1 MADLLTPGPHP
12 RESEFRVPGQF
23 GTCGQNA
30 LAMAAW
36 NATGRETH
44 TEGVYALMRAHGL
57 CDLSG
62 ASTPDQLRQAAA
74 LLGLTIVDF
83 VGYGGDDW
91 PGWRAFLDRHAG
103 SAAIVLELSNGQALV
118 DEVGG
123 KGENAVN
130 LHYHYIAGYGPSGD
144 GWAFADGD
152 NWAVGDVL
160 QRYSYATL
168 ANARPCAAIA
178 IAITG
183 GTMSGVP
190 TNWHDVNGILTAPN
204 GKTVQHGFRQ
214 HILDAPAWH
223 PALMPLGGEYG
234 TAAGPRQDFALS
246 LTWTGAAAS
255 EGAGPDF
262 PAQIA
267 ALQAEITALK
277 KLPPVTPLTAYQ
289 QACIAFA
296 ESAFATTSAQAAANA
311 LRSK

>member
-1 MADLLTPGPHP
+1 
-12 RESEFRVPGQF
+12 
-23 GTCGQNA
+23 
-30 LAMAAW
+30 MAAW

-44 TEGVYALMRAHGL
+44 TEDVYALMRAHSL

-74 LLGLTIVDF
+74 LMGLTIVDF

-103 SAAIVLELSNGQALV
+103 SAAIVLELSNGQALI

-123 KGENAVN
+123 KGENATN
-130 LHYHYIAGYGPSGD
+130 LHYHYIAAYGPQGD
-144 GWAFADGD
+144 GWAVADGD

-168 ANARPCAAIA
+168 AAARPCAALA

-183 GTMSGVP
+183 GSMSGIP
-190 TNWHDVNGILTAPN
+190 ANWHDVNGILTAPN
-204 GKTVQHGFRQ
+204 GHTVAHGFRQ
-214 HILDAPAWH
+214 HILDAPFWH

-234 TAAGPRQDFALS
+234 TPAKQDFALS
-246 LTWTGAAAS
+246 LVWTGASAS
-255 EGAGPDF
+255 EVAGPDF

-267 ALQAEITALK
+267 ALQGQIDALRK
-277 KLPPVTPLTAYQ
+277 QPPPTPLSSYQ
-289 QACIAFA
+289 LACIAFA
-296 ESAFATTSAQAAANA
+296 ESAFATTSAEQSARA
-311 LRSK
+311 LKGSK